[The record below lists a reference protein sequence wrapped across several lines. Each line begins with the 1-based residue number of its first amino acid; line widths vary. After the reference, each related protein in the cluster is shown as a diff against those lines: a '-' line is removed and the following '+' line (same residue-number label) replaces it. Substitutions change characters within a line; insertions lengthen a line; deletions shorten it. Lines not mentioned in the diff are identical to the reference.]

1 MSRPALTPDEVRER
15 LGFAHR
21 RKEELAA
28 LNGGDLAG
36 ADPHMRQQLVQE
48 FFFHLV
54 GAIEV
59 LAQLVNEVRNLGF
72 PVEDVSAAR
81 VIDALPQGDSVRA
94 ALADLYMNTRPGK
107 PQPSNPYSDDGLMY
121 RIWNYRHQVTH
132 RRRQPFQVNIGI
144 GTSIDFGSGV
154 KGRLR
159 ELRNRW
165 KPDRD
170 AGATPPS
177 AHFILDPRQA
187 PGVRTASMRRV
198 ADELENMLGLVS
210 ARCETVLALI

>member
-1 MSRPALTPDEVRER
+1 VSHPGLTPDEVRER

-59 LAQLVNEVRNLGF
+59 LAQLVNEVRNLGL
-72 PVEDVSAAR
+72 PVEDASAAR

-94 ALADLYMNTRPGK
+94 ALAGLYMNTRPGK

-132 RRRQPFQVNIGI
+132 RRRQPFQLNVAI
-144 GTSIDFGSGV
+144 GTSIDFGPGV
-154 KGRLR
+154 KGRLG
-159 ELRNRW
+159 ELRS
-165 KPDRD
+165 KPDPD
-170 AGATPPS
+170 AGATLPS

-187 PGVRTASMRRV
+187 PGVRTASIRSV
-198 ADELENMLGLVS
+198 ADELEDMLGLVS